1 MINKLLRVFSLS
13 KRQKFVLSV
22 IFLASGIFISE
33 FFSGVTLAVFAVILG
48 LLSIVFLYFIL
59 RSDIRGTFSYPI
71 FILPFLFTVSF
82 VLFYLLVPPRLI
94 SRLIITGVYAIGLY
108 SLYLTQN
115 IFAVSAIRTITLM
128 RSARIVSFVLTIIV
142 LFLLSNIIFSLRL
155 PIYLSPVVIFVTVYL
170 LSFQSLWSYNLNREA
185 IAETSILSAFISVAL
200 VELSIV
206 LNMWP
211 INASIYSIFITG
223 IFYAYS
229 GLCHAW
235 VEKRLFKGI
244 LWEYVWVG
252 FLSVIILIF
261 FSKWGL

>member
-1 MINKLLRVFSLS
+1 MNKLLKVFMLS

-22 IFLASGIFISE
+22 IILSFGIFLSE
-33 FFSGVTLAVFAVILG
+33 FSTGTSFIISALALSVLSVF
-48 LLSIVFLYFIL
+48 FLYFAL
-59 RSDIRGTFSYPI
+59 RPDIRGTFYYPI
-71 FILPFLFTVSF
+71 FILPFLFTLSF
-82 VLFYLLVPPRLI
+82 TLFYLLVPPRLI
-94 SRLIITGVYAIGLY
+94 SRIIITTIYSVGMY

-115 IFAVSAIRTITLM
+115 IFAVSAIRTITLI

-155 PIYLSPVVIFVTVYL
+155 PIYLSPVVVFLTTFL
-170 LSFQSLWSYNLNREA
+170 LSFQSLWAYSLSREQ
-185 IAETSILSAFISVAL
+185 IGETTLLSSFISLAI
-200 VELSIV
+200 VELSLV

-211 INASIYSIFITG
+211 INASIYSLFITG

-235 VEKRLFKGI
+235 VQKRLFRGI

-261 FSKWGL
+261 FSRWGF